1 MQGISFLEVKYH
13 QLLTYLINL
22 TYVMCIKS
30 KGTSINRDPAIDRLV
45 EIRTVLERMKPIEH
59 KLRYQIEK
67 VVKAAASTSAG
78 D

>member
-1 MQGISFLEVKYH
+1 
-13 QLLTYLINL
+13 
-22 TYVMCIKS
+22 MCLKS

-45 EIRTVLERMKPIEH
+45 EIRTVLERMRPIEH